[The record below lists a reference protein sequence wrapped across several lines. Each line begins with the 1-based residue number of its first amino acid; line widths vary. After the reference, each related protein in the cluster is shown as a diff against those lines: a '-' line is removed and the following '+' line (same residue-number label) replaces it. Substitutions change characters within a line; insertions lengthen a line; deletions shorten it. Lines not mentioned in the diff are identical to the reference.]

1 MKTILPVILIVTG
14 YGKVFAQSGNELIA
28 LYIINLEK
36 PASVEWPNSTSSFTI
51 GIYGIDETSNNRV
64 AKILSQ
70 KVQELNQSGKKW
82 RFEYYHDIQEIN
94 NCHILFF
101 PNEIPTSQTIHVIN
115 KIKGKPILTVANNIS
130 GFCEAGGII
139 NFTLDSAKQFQINK
153 NEALKANIK
162 ITPGLLMLSEI
173 INTK

>member
-1 MKTILPVILIVTG
+1 MIAGCSRL
-14 YGKVFAQSGNELIA
+14 FAQSGNELIA
-28 LYIINLEK
+28 MYIINLEK

-51 GIYGIDETSNNRV
+51 GIYGIDENTNNRV

-82 RFEYYHDIQEIN
+82 RFEYYLNTQDIN

-101 PNEIPTSQTIHVIN
+101 PNEIPTSQTIEVI
-115 KIKGKPILTVANNIS
+115 KKTKGKPILTVANNIS

-139 NFTLDSAKQFQINK
+139 NFTLDSSKQFQINK